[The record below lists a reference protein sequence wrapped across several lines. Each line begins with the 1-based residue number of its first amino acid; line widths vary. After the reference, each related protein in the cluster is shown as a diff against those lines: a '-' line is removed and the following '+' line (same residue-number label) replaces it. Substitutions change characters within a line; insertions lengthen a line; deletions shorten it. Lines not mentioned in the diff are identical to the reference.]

1 MDEQS
6 GESEEEEVMGE
17 GIGEQEMEERCINGV
32 CMCLYMIALSR
43 ATIDHRYLPWYLTT
57 T

>member
-17 GIGEQEMEERCINGV
+17 GIGQ
-32 CMCLYMIALSR
+32 
-43 ATIDHRYLPWYLTT
+43 
-57 T
+57 